1 MKILIIGVGNIG
13 KRHLESLRKSSK
25 IKEFYLVDK
34 KKLENQNFERKFLNS
49 KLYFYKNIN
58 HLEKKIKFDLVVI
71 STNSDVRYK
80 IFKFIVSNFKVK
92 YFILEKFVF
101 QNIKHYKYA
110 LNIIKNQKL
119 KVFINCPM
127 RNWPL
132 FKKIRDKDYKKNI
145 KIKISGSKWG
155 LASNAIHYIDLLIF
169 FTNRKKIYISNKNE
183 MHIYKSKREN
193 FIEFAGSIH
202 AKVDNNNH
210 LIMNDDHNKNLKPEM
225 TIELKNI
232 LYEFDAGRHYYY
244 VKKFNIKKK
253 DEKKLISSYKFK
265 TPLQSQLTL
274 RSFSD
279 ILLKKNTI
287 PEYKDLFEV
296 NVSLTKLF
304 LNSYNTKFISKNK
317 YQDCPIT

>member
-25 IKEFYLVDK
+25 IKEFYLVEK

-71 STNSDVRYK
+71 STNSDVRFK

-92 YFILEKFVF
+92 HFILEKFVF

-183 MHIYKSKREN
+183 MHIYKSKER
-193 FIEFAGSIH
+193 
-202 AKVDNNNH
+202 
-210 LIMNDDHNKNLKPEM
+210 
-225 TIELKNI
+225 
-232 LYEFDAGRHYYY
+232 
-244 VKKFNIKKK
+244 KF
-253 DEKKLISSYKFK
+253 Y
-265 TPLQSQLTL
+265 
-274 RSFSD
+274 
-279 ILLKKNTI
+279 
-287 PEYKDLFEV
+287 
-296 NVSLTKLF
+296 
-304 LNSYNTKFISKNK
+304 
-317 YQDCPIT
+317 